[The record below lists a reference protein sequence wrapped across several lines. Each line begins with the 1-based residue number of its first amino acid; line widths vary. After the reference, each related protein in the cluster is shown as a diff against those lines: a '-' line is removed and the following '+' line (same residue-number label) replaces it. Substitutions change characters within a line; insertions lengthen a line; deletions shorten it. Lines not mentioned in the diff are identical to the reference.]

1 MNSFL
6 HVIRKLELKDIDKNY
21 FELLQNLS
29 LISINDL
36 DKIKNQEFIE
46 SLDEKHQIWI
56 IYDTQEQKIIA
67 TGTLLVENKLI
78 RNYGKVGHIED
89 IVVAPDFENQ
99 GVGKR
104 LVSHLVK
111 VAEEE
116 GCYKCILHCNP
127 NLVSFYEKN
136 NFTNYGC
143 HMRQDF

>member
-1 MNSFL
+1 MNSFVHL
-6 HVIRKLELKDIDKNY
+6 IRKLELEDIDKNY
-21 FELLQNLS
+21 FKLLQNLS

-36 DKIKNQEFIE
+36 DKIKNQKFIE

-67 TGTLLVENKLI
+67 TGTLLVEKNKLI

-89 IVVAPDFENQ
+89 IVVDVDFENQ

-116 GCYKCILHCNP
+116 DVIN
-127 NLVSFYEKN
+127 VFYIVV
-136 NFTNYGC
+136 
-143 HMRQDF
+143 QI

>member
-1 MNSFL
+1 MNSFVHL
-6 HVIRKLELKDIDKNY
+6 IRKLELEDIDKNY
-21 FELLQNLS
+21 FKLLQNLS

-36 DKIKNQEFIE
+36 DKIKNQKFIE

-89 IVVAPDFENQ
+89 IVVDVDFENQ

-116 GCYKCILHCNP
+116 GCYKCILHCSP
-127 NLVSFYEKN
+127 NLVFL
-136 NFTNYGC
+136 
-143 HMRQDF
+143 